1 MGRIGRKTM
10 ISWSKVGLTADIG
23 AKKNWKE
30 DDGMVDV
37 ILEDLWEKAYLVLEM
52 YLLTESN
59 VFDPIGS
66 HVNLKVT
73 IFLNM
78 DFCVLFLKDVQL
90 CCDTGSSRLFDENK
104 KKVEV
109 KLYYVIYFVITLSS
123 CRVAYGFA
131 HSFVVIDRTIGYI
144 HGASAIGVAY
154 GFAHSFVVIDR
165 TIGYI
170 HGYPLCSSTPAPRI
184 GSLRPIREPS
194 CSGNNSVDL
203 LSAVESWPLAIYSA
217 LPVIAAIDPQLNTSS
232 MTNQLKEVR
241 ASKYGCHVYAIEQYE
256 KAFALYADL
265 SGHSKS
271 SVPVVQLMVIDHK
284 RVVSLL
290 ITDLITPVEVVSQL
304 LAAKKECDSRYT
316 FSFMLQDGTPVNFLA
331 IARNFQDLMHM
342 LFDVEFT

>member
-1 MGRIGRKTM
+1 
-10 ISWSKVGLTADIG
+10 
-23 AKKNWKE
+23 
-30 DDGMVDV
+30 MVDFTV
-37 ILEDLWEKAYLVLEM
+37 YLH
-52 YLLTESN
+52 YDGA
-59 VFDPIGS
+59 F
-66 HVNLKVT
+66 VT
-73 IFLNM
+73 IPLQY
-78 DFCVLFLKDVQL
+78 VEVEHQDVQL

-131 HSFVVIDRTIGYI
+131 HSFVVIDQTIGYI
-144 HGASAIGVAY
+144 HGASAIGIR
-154 GFAHSFVVIDR
+154 VILTR
-165 TIGYI
+165 L
-170 HGYPLCSSTPAPRI
+170 GYPLCSSTPAPRI

-203 LSAVESWPLAIYSA
+203 LSAVESWPLAIYSD

-256 KAFALYADL
+256 KAFALYAD
-265 SGHSKS
+265 
-271 SVPVVQLMVIDHK
+271 VVQLMVIDHK